1 MLLVALDHLL
11 QLLLNLL
18 SVETVA
24 VLQLL
29 LNLQLNEHVLLLLV
43 VQWLLIPSALQNW
56 GQVMGEFLL

>member
-29 LNLQLNEHVLLLLV
+29 LNLQLNEHVLLL
-43 VQWLLIPSALQNW
+43 QRLLIPSALQNW